1 MLRMM
6 VAASLGHQARE
17 QPKESSFRRAQ
28 LNISCV
34 VGLFGSSKL
43 VSVAGHSK
51 TEPAATEQ

>member
-1 MLRMM
+1 M
-6 VAASLGHQARE
+6 VAAPLGRQARE

-34 VGLFGSSKL
+34 LGLFGSSKL

-51 TEPAATEQ
+51 TELAATEQ